1 MKYVSDTDKMKVALE
16 QAKLGYDKDE
26 IPVGAALFNEKD
38 ELIAAN
44 HNRREIDQDPTAHA
58 ELLVLKAASNEYKT
72 WRLEGTTIAVTLEPD
87 PMCAGAIVNARVKR
101 LIYSTPNE
109 KSGSAFT
116 LYNIPQDKR
125 LNHYTDITDGVLRE
139 ESEEL
144 LTSFFENKR

>member
-1 MKYVSDTDKMKVALE
+1 MKYESDTEKMEVALE
-16 QAKLGYDKDE
+16 QAKLAYNNDE

-44 HNRREIDQDPTAHA
+44 HNRRELDQDPTSHA
-58 ELLVLKAASNEYKT
+58 EILVLKDGSKTYKS
-72 WRLEGTTIAVTLEPD
+72 WRLEGSTLAVTLDPD
-87 PMCAGAIVNARVKR
+87 PMCAGAIVNSRVRR
-101 LIYSTPNE
+101 LIYGAPNE
-109 KSGSAFT
+109 KAGAAWT

-125 LNHYTDITDGVLRE
+125 LNHYTEITDGILRE

>member
-1 MKYVSDTDKMKVALE
+1 
-16 QAKLGYDKDE
+16 
-26 IPVGAALFNEKD
+26 
-38 ELIAAN
+38 
-44 HNRREIDQDPTAHA
+44 
-58 ELLVLKAASNEYKT
+58 
-72 WRLEGTTIAVTLEPD
+72 
-87 PMCAGAIVNARVKR
+87 MCAGAIVNSRVKR